1 MLAPELIVS
10 LCANVAA
17 IWWII
22 WQQVEMRRRDK
33 VLDDAET
40 ALEAADKAVNFYQH
54 VLTDVAYGHT
64 TLEVKDNGVII
75 ATHRSAG
82 KVSLH

>member
-1 MLAPELIVS
+1 MIPSELLVAWGAIVLAAV
-10 LCANVAA
+10 
-17 IWWII
+17 WII
-22 WQQVEMRRRDK
+22 WQQRKLSEQDEA
-33 VLDDAET
+33 LENAEA
-40 ALEAADKAVNFYQH
+40 ALEAADQAIDIYQH
-54 VLTDVAYGHT
+54 VLRDVAIGHT